1 MNTRRNKR
9 VQSRRNKSRSV
20 RKVRKMSTGIKL
32 TATKRAT
39 KRAILKRHALH
50 NARAQFASFGA
61 V

>member
-20 RKVRKMSTGIKL
+20 RRVRKMSMGTKL
-32 TATKRAT
+32 TATK
-39 KRAILKRHALH
+39 KAILKRHALH

>member
-20 RKVRKMSTGIKL
+20 RKVRRMSTGKKL
-32 TATKRAT
+32 TATKRE
-39 KRAILKRHALH
+39 ILKRHALY
-50 NARAQFASFGA
+50 NARTQFASFGA